1 MLRTRWSV
9 VLYAGLICCIGCDP
23 QKAINKIFVDQG
35 LTLLKPARSY
45 IALGGVVVLP
55 RHGRMQ
61 YLDPYD
67 SMNPANGASTDFQAV
82 IQKQVNATATGADV
96 SAALGSL
103 VALPI
108 GFKFSNNSQVQ
119 LAQINASGTRYTTQM
134 MASLVKQSATES
146 AIRPLL
152 DSGSRVFVIQELY
165 SSTGMSV
172 KSSNGLGLE
181 ASYGGSGS
189 IPTCSASKADPQ
201 AAPSSP
207 GASNSETQPTPQEAN
222 PSQPKPAPAT
232 PTPSPKPAVPASTQ
246 KSSTGSPASPSMS
259 VSVGVCRA
267 SSAELSFTSTNPVPF
282 AVRLNEVYAAPGN
295 VLAIKM
301 TDFKLPNN
309 ALGDESQ
316 VAATVLVN
324 ARDPTIDPVHIKH
337 Q

>member
-1 MLRTRWSV
+1 MSRTRWNV
-9 VLYAGLICCIGCDP
+9 VSFAVLVCCVGCDP
-23 QKAINKIFVDQG
+23 QKAINKIFIDQG

-55 RHGRMQ
+55 KHGRMQ

-67 SMNPANGASTDFQAV
+67 SMSAANGASTDFQAV
-82 IQKQVNATATGADV
+82 IEKQVNATATGADV

-146 AIRPLL
+146 AIRPLI

-181 ASYGGSGS
+181 ASYGGAGS
-189 IPTCSASKADPQ
+189 IPTCTVGNANPPT
-201 AAPSSP
+201 APSGS
-207 GASNSETQPTPQEAN
+207 GASSSDTQPK
-222 PSQPKPAPAT
+222 SQDSNSGKAKPATAAA
-232 PTPSPKPAVPASTQ
+232 SPKPATAASTQ
-246 KSSTGSPASPSMS
+246 TPSTGSSASPSMS

-267 SSAELSFTSTNPVPF
+267 SSSELSFTSTNPIPF
-282 AVRLNEVYAAPGN
+282 AVRLNEVYEASGN

-316 VAATVLVN
+316 VAATALVN
-324 ARDPTIDPVHIKH
+324 KSDPTIDPVHIQH
-337 Q
+337 H